1 MASAEDVVLA
11 ERSVHFMAART
22 TRDSAGFPPFVTAV
36 VCVAA
41 LYFARS
47 VLIPIALAVL
57 LAFLLAPLVNLLQ
70 KAHLGRT
77 GPVIAVV
84 LLVAALLTGLG
95 WLVFNQA
102 ISLATQIPNYRT
114 TISRKI
120 ESFRGARENG
130 IGKAEATVKELGK
143 ELSSTIETPSPD
155 ETTDQNQRG
164 KHPLLPGGS
173 IAHPVPVEVVQ
184 QNSPIASVRALLG
197 PFLSPIATLLIVMVF
212 TAFILLRSEDL
223 RDRLFTL
230 AGLSRFHVTTQAF
243 DEATKRVGR
252 YLFLQFLVNLGYG
265 AVFGT
270 ALCFIGVPNAFL
282 WGVLAGLLRFIPYVG
297 TMVGAAMPILLSLA
311 VLDGWA
317 KPLMAFGA
325 FMVIEVL
332 TSYVI
337 EPLVYAAQTGV
348 SSLAIL
354 VAAIFWAALWG
365 PIGLLLSTP
374 LTVCIVV
381 IGRYIPQWEFL
392 SVLLGDQRVL
402 GTEVQL
408 YQRLRRIDAEGARQV
423 IDAFL
428 KEGSIEKLYDSVITP
443 VLIFIEKDRAQVGLG
458 EEREQFVFQTL
469 KDIIEELTLKPEAE
483 TQSQEVDAEAGGPL
497 IPSAVAAKEK
507 NIVGCAVACI
517 PARDEGDEILG
528 MMLAHLATRAG
539 YASQIVLPASV
550 EDMIEETAEQNCEVI
565 YISALPPYS
574 VYSMR
579 RLYKKL
585 RVRFPK
591 SRIGIGLWGFTGN
604 IDVMRTRLG
613 ILEADVIV
621 NSLSEATTQFSTLA
635 EAVPQ

>member
-1 MASAEDVVLA
+1 MAT
-11 ERSVHFMAART
+11 RT

-41 LYFARS
+41 LYFAKS

-57 LAFLLAPLVNLLQ
+57 FAFLLAPLVSLLE
-70 KAHLGRT
+70 KARLGRT
-77 GPVIAVV
+77 GPVLVVV
-84 LLVAALLTGLG
+84 LLVAGLLMGLG

-120 ESFRGARENG
+120 ESFRGVREKG
-130 IGKAEATVKELGK
+130 IGKAEATVNELGK

-155 ETTDQNQRG
+155 ESTDQNQRS

-197 PFLSPIATLLIVMVF
+197 PFLSPIATLAIVMVF

-223 RDRLFTL
+223 RDRLFAL

-252 YLFLQFLVNLGYG
+252 YLFFQFLMNLGYG

-270 ALCFIGVPNAFL
+270 ALYFIGVPNAFL
-282 WGVLAGLLRFIPYVG
+282 WGVLAALLRFVPYIG

-311 VLDGWA
+311 VFDGWA

-325 FMVIEVL
+325 FVVIEIL

-408 YQRLRRIDAEGARQV
+408 YQRLRRMDAEGAREV
-423 IDAFL
+423 VDGFL

-443 VLIFIEKDRAQVGLG
+443 VLIFIEKDRADVGLG
-458 EEREQFVFQTL
+458 DAREHFVFQTL
-469 KDIIEELTLKPEAE
+469 KEIVEELTVRPEVEAQTPE
-483 TQSQEVDAEAGGPL
+483 IDAEVNVEAL
-497 IPSAVAAKEK
+497 ATVTSKQKKVA
-507 NIVGCAVACI
+507 GCAIACM

-539 YASQIVLPASV
+539 YSAQVVVLASL
-550 EDMIEETAEQNCEVI
+550 EEMMEEAAEQHCEVV
-565 YISALPPYS
+565 YVSALPPYG
-574 VYSMR
+574 VYNMR

-585 RVRFPK
+585 RVRFPE
-591 SRIGIGLWGFTGN
+591 SRIGVGLWGFAGN
-604 IDVMRTRLG
+604 LEAMRVRLG
-613 ILEADVIV
+613 IVEADTIV
-621 NSLSEATTQFSTLA
+621 SSLSEATGQVPLLT
-635 EAVPQ
+635 EAVTQ

>member
-1 MASAEDVVLA
+1 
-11 ERSVHFMAART
+11 
-22 TRDSAGFPPFVTAV
+22 V

-41 LYFARS
+41 LYFAKS

-57 LAFLLAPLVNLLQ
+57 FAFLLAPLVSLLE
-70 KAHLGRT
+70 KARLGRT
-77 GPVIAVV
+77 SPVLVVV
-84 LLVAALLTGLG
+84 LLVAGLLTGLG

-102 ISLATQIPNYRT
+102 ISLATQIPNYKT

-120 ESFRGARENG
+120 ESFRGVRQNG
-130 IGKAEATVKELGK
+130 IGKAEATVNELGK

-155 ETTDQNQRG
+155 DATDQNQRS

-197 PFLSPIATLLIVMVF
+197 PFLSPIATLAIVMVF

-223 RDRLFTL
+223 RDRLFAL

-252 YLFLQFLVNLGYG
+252 YLFLQFLMNLGYG

-270 ALCFIGVPNAFL
+270 ALYFIGVPNAFL
-282 WGVLAGLLRFIPYVG
+282 WGVLAALLRFIPYIG
-297 TMVGAAMPILLSLA
+297 TLVGAAMPIMLSLA
-311 VLDGWA
+311 VFDGWA

-325 FMVIEVL
+325 FVVIEIL

-408 YQRLRRIDAEGARQV
+408 YQRLRRMDAEGARQV
-423 IDAFL
+423 VDGFL

-443 VLIFIEKDRAQVGLG
+443 VLIFIEKDRADVGLG
-458 EEREQFVFQTL
+458 DEREHFVFQTL
-469 KDIIEELTLKPEAE
+469 KEIIEELTVRPEVEAQPPE
-483 TQSQEVDAEAGGPL
+483 IDAEVNVEAL
-497 IPSAVAAKEK
+497 STVTSKQK
-507 NIVGCAVACI
+507 DVTGCVIACM

-539 YASQIVLPASV
+539 YSAQVVVPASL
-550 EDMIEETAEQNCEVI
+550 EEMMEEAAEQHCEVV
-565 YISALPPYS
+565 YVSALPPYG
-574 VYSMR
+574 VYNMR

-585 RVRFPK
+585 RVRFPE
-591 SRIGIGLWGFTGN
+591 SRIGIGLWGFAGN
-604 IDVMRTRLG
+604 LEAMRARLG
-613 ILEADVIV
+613 IVEADVIV
-621 NSLSEATTQFSTLA
+621 SSLSEATGQVPLLT
-635 EAVPQ
+635 EAVTQ

>member
-1 MASAEDVVLA
+1 MAS
-11 ERSVHFMAART
+11 RT

-57 LAFLLAPLVNLLQ
+57 FAFLLAPLVSLLE

-77 GPVIAVV
+77 GPVIVVV
-84 LLVAALLTGLG
+84 LLVAGLLTGLG

-120 ESFRGARENG
+120 ESFRGAREHG
-130 IGKAEATVKELGK
+130 IGKAEATVQELGK

-155 ETTDQNQRG
+155 ETTDQNQRS

-184 QNSPIASVRALLG
+184 QNSPIASVRGLLG
-197 PFLSPIATLLIVMVF
+197 PFLGPIATLGIVMVF
-212 TAFILLRSEDL
+212 TAFVLLRSEDL

-252 YLFLQFLVNLGYG
+252 YLFLQFLMNLGYG

-270 ALCFIGVPNAFL
+270 ALYFIGVPNAFL
-282 WGVLAGLLRFIPYVG
+282 WGVLAALLRFIPYLG
-297 TMVGAAMPILLSLA
+297 TMVGAALPILLSLA
-311 VLDGWA
+311 VFDGWA

-325 FMVIEVL
+325 FVVIEIL

-423 IDAFL
+423 IDGFL

-469 KDIIEELTLKPEAE
+469 KEIIEELALRPELE
-483 TQSQEVDAEAGGPL
+483 PQSQEIETERALESHPPIATAKNKD
-497 IPSAVAAKEK
+497 IP
-507 NIVGCAVACI
+507 GCTITCI

-539 YASQIVLPASV
+539 YNGQALAPASP
-550 EDMIEETAEQNCEVI
+550 EDMIEEAVEQHCEVV
-565 YISALPPYS
+565 YVSVLPPYG
-574 VYSMR
+574 VYNVR

-585 RVRFPK
+585 RVRLPQ
-591 SRIGIGLWGFTGN
+591 SRVGIGLWGFAGN
-604 IDVMRTRLG
+604 LEAMRARLG
-613 ILEADVIV
+613 IVEADIIV
-621 NSLSEATTQFSTLA
+621 SSLSEATTQVPSLS
-635 EAVPQ
+635 EAVTQ

>member
-1 MASAEDVVLA
+1 MAN
-11 ERSVHFMAART
+11 RP
-22 TRDSAGFPPFVTAV
+22 TRDSASFPPVVTAV

-77 GPVIAVV
+77 GPIIVVV
-84 LLVAALLTGLG
+84 LLIAGLLTGLG

-102 ISLATQIPNYRT
+102 ISLATQIPNYKA

-120 ESFRGARENG
+120 ETFRGVRENG
-130 IGKAEATVKELGK
+130 IGKAEATVNELGK
-143 ELSSTIETPSPD
+143 ELSSTIETPAPD
-155 ETTDQNQRG
+155 DDQNQRS
-164 KHPLLPGGS
+164 KHLLLPGGS

-197 PFLSPIATLLIVMVF
+197 PFLGPIATLGIVMVF

-223 RDRLFTL
+223 RDRLFAL

-243 DEATKRVGR
+243 DEATQRVGR
-252 YLFLQFLVNLGYG
+252 YLFFQFLMNLGYG
-265 AVFGT
+265 TLFGL
-270 ALCFIGVPNAFL
+270 ALYFIGVPNAFL
-282 WGVLAGLLRFIPYVG
+282 WGVLSALLRFVPYLG

-311 VLDGWA
+311 VFDGWA
-317 KPLMAFGA
+317 KPLLAFGA
-325 FMVIEVL
+325 FVVIEIL
-332 TSYVI
+332 TSYVV

-365 PIGLLLSTP
+365 PVGLLLSTP

-392 SVLLGDQRVL
+392 TVLLGDQRVL

-408 YQRLRRIDAEGARQV
+408 YQRLRRMDAEGAREV
-423 IDAFL
+423 IDGFL

-443 VLIFIEKDRAQVGLG
+443 VLIFIEKDRADVGLG
-458 EEREQFVFQTL
+458 EAREQFVFQTL
-469 KDIIEELTLKPEAE
+469 KETIEELTLRPEVE
-483 TQSQEVDAEAGGPL
+483 GQSQEIDPEVNIESL
-497 IPSAVAAKEK
+497 STVSVAK
-507 NIVGCAVACI
+507 NTNVADCAIACM

-539 YASQIVLPASV
+539 YNAQVVVPASP
-550 EDMIEETAEQNCEVI
+550 EDMMEEAAGQHCELI
-565 YISALPPYS
+565 YVSALPPYG
-574 VYSMR
+574 VYNLR
-579 RLYKKL
+579 RLYKAL
-585 RVRFPK
+585 RIRFPK
-591 SRIGIGLWGFTGN
+591 SRIGIGLWGFAGN
-604 IDVMRTRLG
+604 LEGMRARLG
-613 ILEADVIV
+613 IVEADMIV
-621 NSLSEATTQFSTLA
+621 SSLSEATSQVPSLT
-635 EAVPQ
+635 EAVTQ

>member
-1 MASAEDVVLA
+1 MAT
-11 ERSVHFMAART
+11 RT
-22 TRDSAGFPPFVTAV
+22 NRDSASFPPVVTAV

-41 LYFARS
+41 LYFAKS

-57 LAFLLAPLVNLLQ
+57 FAFLLAPLVNLLQ

-77 GPVIAVV
+77 GPVIVVV
-84 LLVAALLTGLG
+84 LLIAGLLMGLG

-102 ISLATQIPNYRT
+102 ISLATQIPSYKT

-120 ESFRGARENG
+120 EAFRGVRENG
-130 IGKAEATVKELGK
+130 IGKAEATVNELGK

-155 ETTDQNQRG
+155 ETNDQSQKSR
-164 KHPLLPGGS
+164 HTLLPGGS

-184 QNSPIASVRALLG
+184 QNSPIASVRTLLG
-197 PFLSPIATLLIVMVF
+197 PFLSPLATLAIVMVF

-223 RDRLFTL
+223 RDRLFAL

-243 DEATKRVGR
+243 DEATQRVGR
-252 YLFLQFLVNLGYG
+252 YLFFQFLMNLGYG
-265 AVFGT
+265 TLFGA
-270 ALCFIGVPNAFL
+270 ALYFIGIPNAFL
-282 WGVLAGLLRFIPYVG
+282 WGVLAALLRFVPYLG
-297 TMVGAAMPILLSLA
+297 TIMGAAMPILLALA
-311 VLDGWA
+311 VFDGWA

-325 FMVIEVL
+325 FVIIEGL
-332 TSYVI
+332 TAYVV

-365 PIGLLLSTP
+365 PVGLLLSTP

-408 YQRLRRIDAEGARQV
+408 YQRLRRMDAEGARQV
-423 IDAFL
+423 IEGFL

-443 VLIFIEKDRAQVGLG
+443 VLIFIEKDRADVGLG
-458 EEREQFVFQTL
+458 EAREQFVFQTL
-469 KDIIEELTLKPEAE
+469 KETIEELTLRPELE
-483 TQSQEVDAEAGGPL
+483 RQSQEIEKEANIEALSSVSPDKNTD
-497 IPSAVAAKEK
+497 VAD
-507 NIVGCAVACI
+507 CAITCM
-517 PARDEGDEILG
+517 PAREEGDEILG

-539 YASQIVLPASV
+539 YSAQVVAPASL
-550 EDMIEETAEQNCEVI
+550 EDMMEEAAGQHCELI
-565 YISALPPYS
+565 YVSALPPYG
-574 VYSMR
+574 VYNMR
-579 RLYKKL
+579 RLYKQL

-591 SRIGIGLWGFTGN
+591 SRIGIGLWGFAGD
-604 IDVMRTRLG
+604 IEAMRTRLG
-613 ILEADVIV
+613 IVEADMIV
-621 NSLSEATTQFSTLA
+621 STLSEATSQVSSLT